1 MKKKTSELLRW
12 IAAGFFL
19 ISALVFIPSFA
30 SVLLLAAA
38 VLTAPL
44 PVLDELVRS
53 RLRLNKTARIA
64 IVTIIFF
71 AGAMISPT
79 AETSRSNAISPG
91 RTTTSQTRPSVTQ
104 AAVSTGET
112 EVQQEEATED
122 TADADVVDETPAQ
135 ESATETETESAP
147 ANATPAQETAGASAT
162 PSAPVQQEPA
172 YTEPEP
178 NTQGYTVYITETGE
192 KYHRAGCRHLK
203 DSEIAIDVNTA
214 IARGYTACKTC
225 GG

>member
-122 TADADVVDETPAQ
+122 TADADVVDEAPAQ
-135 ESATETETESAP
+135 ESATEAETESTP
-147 ANATPAQETAGASAT
+147 TDTTPAQETTGA
-162 PSAPVQQEPA
+162 VVEQEPV
-172 YTEPEP
+172 YTEPDTG
-178 NTQGYTVYITETGE
+178 TQSYTVYITETGE

-203 DSEIAIDVNTA
+203 DSQIAIDVNTA
-214 IARGYTACKTC
+214 ISRGYTACKTC